1 MKEKKI
7 KKICE
12 RCHIEFLAK
21 QSNARYCSK
30 RCINAARAE
39 RKAGQRCGK
48 GAKKRLSALERLAA
62 EATAHGMTYG
72 KYVEMLEREA

>member
-1 MKEKKI
+1 MRDLREKKI

-30 RCINAARAE
+30 RCVNAARAE
-39 RKAGQRCGK
+39 SSTAGLREKYEKKK
-48 GAKKRLSALERLAA
+48 GRTK
-62 EATAHGMTYG
+62 
-72 KYVEMLEREA
+72 